1 MNSKATTGARGEAI
15 ATEYLRQ
22 NGYLICNRNWR
33 SGHYEIDI
41 VATKLG
47 ITHIIEVRTRKA
59 GALLSPEKSITLTRL
74 NLPHLTQCL
83 TLTTPCFSFSQRSTS
98 LSYICSEITYI
109 SKHNRRDKKE
119 HKTK

>member
-1 MNSKATTGARGEAI
+1 MNNKATTGARGEAI

-59 GALLSPEKSITLTRL
+59 GSLLSQGRFVALARKNYYSSKSRV
-74 NLPHLTQCL
+74 H
-83 TLTTPCFSFSQRSTS
+83 SQGCGSISATNAHTGRSNVRPDCHRYVS
-98 LSYICSEITYI
+98 
-109 SKHNRRDKKE
+109 RRE
-119 HKTK
+119 L

>member
-1 MNSKATTGARGEAI
+1 MNNKATTGARGEAI

-41 VATKLG
+41 VATKFG

-59 GALLSPEKSITLTRL
+59 GSLLSPEKTITAAKAESIRKAAAAYLQQMRIEGEVEFDL
-74 NLPHLTQCL
+74 IAIDMFPDG
-83 TLTTPCFSFSQRSTS
+83 
-98 LSYICSEITYI
+98 SYDVRMINDIVQSGW
-109 SKHNRRDKKE
+109 
-119 HKTK
+119 

>member
-59 GALLSPEKSITLTRL
+59 GALLSPEKSITPAKTESIRRAATAYLQQMRIQGEIEFDL
-74 NLPHLTQCL
+74 IAIDMFPDG
-83 TLTTPCFSFSQRSTS
+83 
-98 LSYICSEITYI
+98 SYDVRFINNILQ
-109 SKHNRRDKKE
+109 
-119 HKTK
+119 

>member
-1 MNSKATTGARGEAI
+1 MNIKATTGTRGEAI

-59 GALLSPEKSITLTRL
+59 GSLLSPEKQLPQQRL
-74 NLPHLTQCL
+74 SPFARLRQH
-83 TLTTPCFSFSQRSTS
+83 
-98 LSYICSEITYI
+98 IC
-109 SKHNRRDKKE
+109 NRCAYGEK
-119 HKTK
+119 